1 MIRFRAQLSF
11 ACLLVLCA
19 CLLPRGFA
27 SAASKPM
34 AQPEVTITIDDTV
47 VTRLLDLMA
56 RRDDSAKAI
65 DAWVDLPGNA
75 ELLKVGALEGQL
87 TRAQLRANVKAVIDG
102 SATNASQPPS
112 SFGRVLIPSPADT
125 RAMLAELHLHAH
137 EWLTRTASR
146 DAAYAPAGV
155 RVSQTVYLHLGG
167 DWDALNR
174 DGAIYVDMAY
184 FHDYFTP
191 SWFGLDL
198 LLAHET
204 FHAVQNAAFGN
215 PEATGSSDEA
225 FFTAI
230 SKIQREGTSR
240 LVEVEADPG
249 GYTPGTYGFY
259 FRAVDTESLRE
270 FAASVDLLN
279 ELDAA
284 CYPKLDLANYTDAVS
299 QGLSDGGTYYTIGEG
314 IAVAIERYAGHTRLV
329 ETVAR
334 GPLDFFDCYIAL
346 ARRHAELAPLPA
358 DFAAEVERLRR
369 EHPNGRDQA
378 AS

>member
-1 MIRFRAQLSF
+1 MIRFRVSLRIFCALAACFVFAAQSAKAGAAPL
-11 ACLLVLCA
+11 A
-19 CLLPRGFA
+19 PA
-27 SAASKPM
+27 S
-34 AQPEVTITIDDTV
+34 VTITIDDTV
-47 VTRLLDLMA
+47 VTRLLTLIGK
-56 RRDDSAKAI
+56 RDDSAKSI
-65 DAWVDLPGNA
+65 DAWIDLPGNA

-102 SATNASQPPS
+102 AATNASQPPS
-112 SFGRVLIPSPADT
+112 SFGRVLLLSPADT
-125 RAMLAELHLHAH
+125 RAMLAELHARAQ
-137 EWLTRTASR
+137 EWLTRTANR
-146 DAAYAPAGV
+146 DAAYAPAGL

-215 PEATGSSDEA
+215 PESTGTSDEA
-225 FFTAI
+225 FFTAL
-230 SKIQREGTSR
+230 SKIQREGTAR

-270 FAASVDLLN
+270 FAASVDLLD
-279 ELDAA
+279 ELAAA
-284 CYPKLDLANYTDAVS
+284 CYPKLNSANYTDAVS
-299 QGLSDGGTYYTIGEG
+299 QGLSNGGVYYTIGEG
-314 IAVAIERYAGHTRLV
+314 IAAGIERYAGHARLV
-329 ETVAR
+329 QTVAR

-346 ARRHAELAPLPA
+346 TRRHAGLAKLPA
-358 DFAAEVERLRR
+358 GFAAEVERLKRQ
-369 EHPNGRDQA
+369 HPDGRVPA

>member
-1 MIRFRAQLSF
+1 MIRFRVSLRIFCALAACFVFAAQSAKAEATPL
-11 ACLLVLCA
+11 A
-19 CLLPRGFA
+19 PA
-27 SAASKPM
+27 S
-34 AQPEVTITIDDTV
+34 VTITIDDTV
-47 VTRLLDLMA
+47 VTRLLTLIGK
-56 RRDDSAKAI
+56 RDDSAKSI
-65 DAWVDLPGNA
+65 DAWIDLPGNA
-75 ELLKVGALEGQL
+75 EMLKVGALEGQL

-102 SATNASQPPS
+102 AATNASQPPS
-112 SFGRVLIPSPADT
+112 SFGRVLLPSPADT
-125 RAMLAELHLHAH
+125 RAMLAELHARAQ
-137 EWLTRTASR
+137 EWLTRTANR
-146 DAAYAPAGV
+146 DAAYAPAGL

-215 PEATGSSDEA
+215 PESTGTSDEA

-240 LVEVEADPG
+240 LVEVEADPS

-270 FAASVDLLN
+270 FAASVGLLG
-279 ELDAA
+279 ELSAA
-284 CYPKLDLANYTDAVS
+284 CYPKLNSANYTDAVS
-299 QGLSDGGTYYTIGEG
+299 QGLSNGGVYYTIGEG
-314 IAVAIERYAGHTRLV
+314 IAVAIERYAGHARLV
-329 ETVAR
+329 QTVAR

-346 ARRHAELAPLPA
+346 TRRHPDLAKLPA
-358 DFAAEVERLRR
+358 GFAAEVERLKR
-369 EHPNGRDQA
+369 EHPDGRVPAD
-378 AS
+378 S

>member
-1 MIRFRAQLSF
+1 MICFRARWAF
-11 ACLLVLCA
+11 ACCLVLCA
-19 CLLPRGFA
+19 CLLPGGFA
-27 SAASKPM
+27 SGVPKPP
-34 AQPEVTITIDDTV
+34 APPEVTITIDDTV
-47 VTRLLDLMA
+47 ITRLLDLMA
-56 RRDDSAKAI
+56 RRDDSAKSI
-65 DAWVDLPGNA
+65 DAWIDLPGNA

-102 SATNASQPPS
+102 AATNASQPPS

-125 RAMLAELHLHAH
+125 RAMLAELHLRAR
-137 EWLTRTASR
+137 EWLTRTADR
-146 DAAYAPAGV
+146 DASYAPEGV
-155 RVSQTVYLHLGG
+155 RVNQTVYLHLGG
-167 DWDALNR
+167 DWDALSR

-215 PEATGSSDEA
+215 PEGAGTSDAA

-230 SKIQREGTSR
+230 SKIQREGTAR
-240 LVEVEADPG
+240 LVEVETDPG

-270 FAASVDLLN
+270 FAASVDLLS
-279 ELDAA
+279 ELAA
-284 CYPKLDLANYTDAVS
+284 TCYPKLNSANYTDAVS

-314 IAVAIERYAGHTRLV
+314 IAVAIERYDGHARLV
-329 ETVAR
+329 KTVAR

-346 ARRHAELAPLPA
+346 ARRHPNLAPLPA
-358 DFAAEVERLRR
+358 SFAAEVERLKR
-369 EHPNGRDQA
+369 EHSDGRVPA
-378 AS
+378 AG